1 MRAVIQRVETASV
14 SVQGQVVGR
23 IQNGLLV
30 LLGVEEGDGAP
41 DLAYM
46 RRKIVNLRVFEDDA
60 GRMNRSVVD
69 ARGSVLLVSQFT
81 LLGNTRHGNRPDFT
95 RAAPPA
101 EAQRLYEALA
111 GAIREDGV
119 AVECGVFQAMMK
131 VSLVNDGPVTVLLD
145 SRKEY

>member
-14 SVQGQVVGR
+14 TVDGQVVGQ
-23 IQNGLLV
+23 IQSGLLV
-30 LLGVEEGDGAP
+30 LLAVEAGDGAT

-46 RRKIVNLRVFEDDA
+46 ARKIGNLRVFEDEG

-69 ARGSVLLVSQFT
+69 AHGSVLLVSQFT

-111 GAIREDGV
+111 LAIRENGIP
-119 AVECGVFQAMMK
+119 VECGVFQAMMK

-145 SRKEY
+145 SRKEI

>member
-14 SVQGQVVGR
+14 SVQGRVVGR

-46 RRKIVNLRVFEDDA
+46 RRKIVHLRVFEDDA
-60 GRMNRSVVD
+60 GRMNRSIVD
-69 ARGSVLLVSQFT
+69 IRGAVLLVSQFT

-101 EAQRLYEALA
+101 EAQQLYEELA
-111 GAIREDGV
+111 CAIRGDGV
-119 AVECGVFQAMMK
+119 PVECGVFQAMMK
-131 VSLVNDGPVTVLLD
+131 VALVNDGPVTVLLD